1 MIGKFEAYGHTFN
14 TDSRYSVKPRVDLL
28 ELLPTEYSCKSILE
42 LGCADGENI
51 RFFSEKLKV
60 DLNCCYGVDICKSS
74 KNSYTEFH
82 FEHSS
87 IEDFFKKTKEKYD
100 LILLSD
106 VLEHLYN
113 PWKILLEAKRCL
125 SELGLILI
133 SVPNL
138 QNLNYINSIN
148 TGSFFY
154 QNTGLFD
161 QTHIRFFLSK
171 C

>member
-1 MIGKFEAYGHTFN
+1 MIGEFEEYGNIFN
-14 TDSRYSVKPRVDLL
+14 TDSRYSVKPRHDLL
-28 ELLPTEYSCKSILE
+28 KLLPMGYSCKSILE

-60 DLNCCYGVDICKSS
+60 SLNCCCGVDICKSS
-74 KNSYTEFH
+74 KNSYFKFH

-87 IEDFFKKTKEKYD
+87 IENFFKKSKEKYD

-113 PWKILLEAKRCL
+113 PWKILLEAKRSL
-125 SELGLILI
+125 SDHGMILV

-148 TGSFFY
+148 AG
-154 QNTGLFD
+154 N
-161 QTHIRFFLSK
+161 FFLPEYGII
-171 C
+171 